1 MFDRKEKNN
10 FALKLL
16 RDNFL
21 LMEDICHEKI
31 IIIIKRWPF
40 LEASTKTHLVF
51 GQW

>member
-16 RDNFL
+16 RNNFL
-21 LMEDICHEKI
+21 LMEDIYHEK
-31 IIIIKRWPF
+31 IIIKRWPF
-40 LEASTKTHLVF
+40 LEASTQTHLVS